1 MNYIKKQFKFFR
13 ALKIFDMSIFQICFN
28 KYAVYLRNYLH
39 RLKNSKRRIMK
50 ILITGGAGFIGSHL
64 VENLLNLN
72 HNIIVVDNFDDFYDI
87 NIKCGNVLDSLEKR
101 YDLNQIIKEDD
112 KVVKINLLIAT
123 TESKNYKLY
132 YEDIR
137 NHEKMEEIFY
147 KENPEMI
154 INLAALA
161 GVGPSLERA
170 LEYESVNVHG
180 MMILLELCKK
190 YKIKKFIQAS
200 SSSVYGNNEKVP
212 FKETDIVD
220 NPISPYAA
228 TKKSGEI
235 IGYQYHY
242 LCNINMILLRFFTVY
257 GERQRPDLA
266 IHKFTKLIFENKEIP
281 FYGTGESSR
290 DYTYIRD
297 IIDGIISSVSYLN
310 NNENVYEI
318 FNLGNFR
325 TITLRNMLEIIEK
338 NIGKKAKI
346 KYLDSKPGDVN
357 ITFADIRKARE
368 ILKYNPK
375 TNFEVGIKRFVEWF
389 DKNNKEADL

>member
-1 MNYIKKQFKFFR
+1 
-13 ALKIFDMSIFQICFN
+13 
-28 KYAVYLRNYLH
+28 
-39 RLKNSKRRIMK
+39 MK

-64 VENLLNLN
+64 VESLLNLG

-87 NIKCGNVLDSLEKR
+87 NVKCRNVLDSLSKKH
-101 YDLNQIIKEDD
+101 DLNKIIKEAD
-112 KVVKINLLIAT
+112 KEVKINLLIDA

-137 NHEKMEEIFY
+137 NNEKMDEIFY
-147 KENPEMI
+147 RENPEMI

-190 YKIKKFIQAS
+190 YKIIKFIQAS

-220 NPISPYAA
+220 KPISPYAA

-266 IHKFTKLIFENKEIP
+266 IHKFTKLIFEDKEIP

-290 DYTYIRD
+290 DYTYIGD
-297 IIDGIISSVSYLN
+297 IIDGIISSVNYLN

-325 TITLRNMLEIIEK
+325 TINLRNMVEIIEK

-357 ITFADIRKARE
+357 ITFADIKKARE
-368 ILKYNPK
+368 ILEYNPK
-375 TNFEVGIKRFVEWF
+375 IAFETGIKKFIKWYY
-389 DKNNKEADL
+389 KNSDIYKI